1 MTPLFE
7 EKEMSKTRTTK
18 EKNKKLK
25 NPKFSAFF
33 GTNTKMSAD
42 VAQRAASHEFQNLL
56 SGVVISPKNKSVIV
70 IFVLFLNTRETLI
83 TRARLIS
90 LSLPLRE

>member
-18 EKNKKLK
+18 EKTKNSK
-25 NPKFSAFF
+25 NPKFSFF
-33 GTNTKMSAD
+33 GTHEKKSAD

-83 TRARLIS
+83 TRTHAHD
-90 LSLPLRE
+90 